1 MSPRKPRK
9 EENPLSRERVVAEAL
24 RIVDEDGLDALTMRA
39 LGKRLDVDPMAIYY
53 HIPNKDALLD
63 GIVEA
68 VWSELSLPP
77 PPQNT
82 DYQDAPDAPS
92 WQDELWQ
99 IAYTMRDT
107 LHRHPKALPVLA
119 TRPNVSRPGFR
130 LTDRALGAVLRSGL
144 PVEDA
149 FLIVNAAAQYILGHV
164 LAEVQ
169 SVAEDDDER
178 IRAAFH
184 QATADPEE
192 GSRSPYPNLEH
203 AFRSGLE
210 LREITTERI
219 FESGLRTILRG
230 LEARIREFEQQGI
243 SE

>member
-9 EENPLSRERVVAEAL
+9 EESPLSRERVVAEAL
-24 RIVDEDGLDALTMRA
+24 RIVDEDGVDALTMRA
-39 LGKRLDVDPMAIYY
+39 LGSRLGVDPMAVYY
-53 HIPNKDALLD
+53 HIPNKGALLD

-77 PPQNT
+77 ESAG
-82 DYQDAPDAPS
+82 DGGASDGSS
-92 WQDELWQ
+92 WQEELWQ
-99 IAYTMRDT
+99 IACAMRDT
-107 LHRHPKALPVLA
+107 LRRHPNALPVLA

-144 PVEDA
+144 AVEEA
-149 FLIVNAAAQYILGHV
+149 FLIVNAAAQFILGHV

-169 SVAEDDDER
+169 TVAEDEDER
-178 IRAAFH
+178 IQAAFH
-184 QATADPEE
+184 QAAADSDA
-192 GSRSPYPNLEH
+192 GSRGPYPNLES

-210 LREITTERI
+210 LREITTDRI

-230 LEARIREFEQQGI
+230 LQARSRELE
-243 SE
+243 